1 MIQKAIR
8 LLFTWFLRGLL
19 ITLPLTLTGYLLYFV
34 FTTLDGLM
42 GFKHPGIG
50 ISIILGVILFI
61 GLFGSS
67 LITRPIIG
75 LIETLIE
82 KTPGI
87 KLIYSSIK
95 DLLEAFVG
103 EKKKFNKPVRIALE
117 TDGIYK
123 IGFVT
128 TEALSSLDM
137 DGYCAVYIPFSYTFS
152 GHLYIVHTS
161 KIKTIDANPAEL
173 MKFIASG
180 GVTQL

>member
-1 MIQKAIR
+1 MIKKTIQR
-8 LLFTWFLRGLL
+8 LLTWFLRGLL
-19 ITLPLTLTGYLLYFV
+19 ITLPLTITGYLLFFV
-34 FTTLDGLM
+34 FTTLDGLL

-50 ISIILGVILFI
+50 ISLIIGFILLVGF
-61 GLFGSS
+61 FGSS

-103 EKKKFNKPVRIALE
+103 EKKKFNKPVRIQVE
-117 TDGIYK
+117 GEGIYK

-128 TEALSSLDM
+128 TEALAEIELE
-137 DGYCAVYIPFSYTFS
+137 GYCAVYIPFSYTFS
-152 GHLYIVHTS
+152 GHLYLVHTS
-161 KIKTIDANPAEL
+161 KITKLDANPAEL